1 MPLGQQQPYPTVVE
15 DMRQALFWRRRVQR
29 QVGAA
34 GLEDRQQAD
43 QHVQRTLQ
51 RQPDR
56 HIRANATGDQAVRQ
70 AIGPRIQFAVA
81 QPMFVEDQRN
91 RLRPLPRL
99 LLETLLQGALHR
111 VLALGRVPFGEGL
124 PALRRI
130 QQRQLAEPLSWV
142 GDDAA
147 QQVAPMAGQAFHGGG
162 VEQIGGIVEGGPDA
176 VFVFLNIQRQ
186 VELRSLAVPGQAFQ
200 TQVLQLNLG
209 RHRAYLALMVE
220 QHLEQ
225 WVVAGIALRLQGF
238 HQLLERRVLVRLGLQ
253 RALAGLGQQ
262 LVEAHPTVQVGLEHL
277 GVDEEADQ
285 PLGLH
290 AVAIGDRHTD
300 TDIRLPAVAIQ
311 QRLERGQQQHETT
324 GAFTLGQGSH
334 GLDQFPW

>member
-15 DMRQALFWRRRVQR
+15 DMRQALLWRRRVQR

-56 HIRANATGDQAVRQ
+56 HVRANAASDQAVRQ

-81 QPMFVEDQRN
+81 QPLFVEDQRN
-91 RLRPLPRL
+91 RLWPLPRL

-111 VLALGRVPFGEGL
+111 ALALGRVPFGEGL

-162 VEQIGGIVEGGPDA
+162 VEQVGGVVENGA
-176 VFVFLNIQRQ
+176 KTLLFVRQVQRQ
-186 VELRSLAVPGQAFQ
+186 VELRRPAV
-200 TQVLQLNLG
+200 
-209 RHRAYLALMVE
+209 E
-220 QHLEQ
+220 
-225 WVVAGIALRLQGF
+225 
-238 HQLLERRVLVRLGLQ
+238 
-253 RALAGLGQQ
+253 
-262 LVEAHPTVQVGLEHL
+262 
-277 GVDEEADQ
+277 
-285 PLGLH
+285 LH
-290 AVAIGDRHTD
+290 AFH
-300 TDIRLPAVAIQ
+300 L
-311 QRLERGQQQHETT
+311 
-324 GAFTLGQGSH
+324 
-334 GLDQFPW
+334 